1 MASKF
6 FKKNFKSMNEEDK
19 EKWNKEQ
26 TAYFNEYRKKIIG
39 MAAGDKEIQFLL
51 KLAEEEKP

>member
-6 FKKNFKSMNEEDK
+6 FKKTFKSMNEEDK

-26 TAYFNEYRKKIIG
+26 TAYFNEYRKKIMG
-39 MAAGDKEIQFLL
+39 AAGDKEIEFLL

>member
-19 EKWNKEQ
+19 EKWNKEN
-26 TAYFNEYRKKIIG
+26 TEYFNEYKKKILG
-39 MAAGDKEIQFLL
+39 VASDKDIEFLL

>member
-1 MASKF
+1 MASEF
-6 FKKNFKSMNEEDK
+6 FKKTFKSMNEEDK

-26 TAYFNEYRKKIIG
+26 TAYFNEYRKKIMG
-39 MAAGDKEIQFLL
+39 AAGDKEIEFLS